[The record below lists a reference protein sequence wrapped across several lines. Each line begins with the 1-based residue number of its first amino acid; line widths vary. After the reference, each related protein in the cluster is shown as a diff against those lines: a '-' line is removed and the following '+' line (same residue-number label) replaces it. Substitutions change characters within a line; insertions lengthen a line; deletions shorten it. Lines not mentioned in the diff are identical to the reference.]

1 MTSLSLL
8 AGRTVLLHIICTVQ
22 SNSREVL
29 VPYRRKKANGHTL
42 PNNKYRGGGEFKTR
56 FIIYTTANGLH
67 QYSMTKNSTTL
78 MP

>member
-8 AGRTVLLHIICTVQ
+8 AGSTVLLHIICIVQ
-22 SNSREVL
+22 SNLREVL
-29 VPYRRKKANGHTL
+29 VPYRRKKANGHTF

-56 FIIYTTANGLH
+56 FITYNTEKGFH
-67 QYSMTKNSTTL
+67 PYSLAKNSTTL